1 MKSVLFLV
9 GLVFCGILISGCVQG
24 TQNTGSAPVTISDK
38 SIEEQYSLFEQ
49 PCYDEKNQ
57 SPCKAPSSFM
67 GNVNLLIDNSLME
80 ATPHWILLAAGKT
93 EQESLLAFIQKAN
106 VTPRKKSEWS
116 LFMMKMWMKYPVMYV
131 ENGASAKLVPAKTTY
146 PFSLTP
152 DENAM
157 FQEIERYIAEDMGKT
172 S

>member
-1 MKSVLFLV
+1 MKPVLFLV
-9 GLVFCGILISGCVQG
+9 ALVCCGIVISGCLQG
-24 TQNTGSAPVTISDK
+24 PQNTESVPAAPSDK
-38 SIEEQYSLFEQ
+38 SVEEQYSLFEQ

-57 SPCKAPSSFM
+57 SPCKAPSSFT
-67 GNVNLLIDNSLME
+67 GNVNLVIDNSLME
-80 ATPHWILLAAGKT
+80 ATPHWILLAAGKN
-93 EQESLLAFIQKAN
+93 EQQSLLAFIQKAS
-106 VTPRKKSEWS
+106 VTPQKKTEWS

-146 PFSLTP
+146 PFSQTP